1 MYSVRNALLITGL
14 ALLATGCVT
23 KGKYDDAVAERD
35 RLQGELAAAT
45 EYNQALES
53 RVEGLSVSQD
63 ELAAELA
70 ATEAEV
76 ASLRGT
82 YDDLVGE
89 LEAEVTAGQIQIEQL
104 VDGVRVGLSDEILF
118 PSGSATL
125 NAQGRDVLTRVAS
138 KISGDG
144 AIITVEGHTDNVRIS
159 KKLMAQ
165 YPTNWELAGAR
176 AASVVRLLSE
186 AGVDPKSLRAVSRGP
201 FAPVASNDTREGRA
215 KNRRTE
221 ILLRPVPR

>member
-1 MYSVRNALLITGL
+1 MRSVRLALVTAGL
-14 ALLATGCVT
+14 ALLATACVT
-23 KGKYDDAVAERD
+23 KGSYNDVVAERD
-35 RLQGELAAAT
+35 RLQGELDAMS
-45 EYNQALES
+45 EYNQSLEE
-53 RVEGLSVSQD
+53 RMEGLNASQD

-70 ATEAEV
+70 ATEAEME
-76 ASLRGT
+76 ALRGT

-89 LEAEVTAGQIQIEQL
+89 LEAEVASGQIKIEQL
-104 VDGVRVGLSDEILF
+104 VDGVRVGMSDEILF

-125 NAQGRDVLTRVAS
+125 NAQGRDVLTRVAG
-138 KISGDG
+138 KIAGGD

-159 KKLMAQ
+159 NKLKSR

-186 AGVDPKSLRAVSRGP
+186 QGVDPKRMRAVSRGP